1 MNLKWQNSIRILLI
15 FLTIWMIP
23 ALSAVSVSLP
33 KVAADQGDTIEV
45 AISTSDLTGQNVFDF
60 NGVVSFQENVVDFL
74 GASASGCLT
83 TQAGW
88 GNPTVNTSE
97 NGQAIFANFGAN
109 ALSGAGNLIKLQ
121 FHLSGNFGDS
131 TALTFTSFAFSRISN
146 ITPQLVNGKIKINLQ
161 PIRVVVTTNKG
172 GQLQVIVDGQR
183 QTVPFSATW
192 TPGSSHSISIDEMQN
207 GVEGSRFSF
216 ENWSDGGSRTH
227 NVAPATDVTYIANL
241 RADYYL
247 KIQSDYGT
255 TQGTGWYTENTPVE
269 IKVDSVYLFNAT
281 KRARFK
287 SWIGSGA
294 AGYSGTANPTTIT
307 LVGPTTQ
314 TVVWETQYWLA
325 VKTLPENLASISGRG
340 WYPENQTATTGLAA
354 ATIGNRAFKGWRVD
368 GTSVPGNPVT
378 VLMNQTHEAV
388 ADYSFDITVT
398 VTTSTG
404 LGVVVIDGQTVNAP
418 AQRTWSAGSAH
429 TISVPETQGEQNG
442 IRFKFISWSDGGNL
456 THSVAPQTSTAY
468 TALLTQEY
476 FLNLQTR
483 PTNLT
488 QLSGSGWY
496 APNNLIPVGPAPEII
511 NNGTIYSFYAWL
523 QNSTYNENASF
534 NIVMD
539 QPKTVTAIYYK
550 NYYISGQIKCGNFS
564 VSGVRVRLSGGSKD
578 SVLTDAT
585 GNYVF
590 EGVRPE
596 KYTVTPVS
604 NGFRFD
610 PQSWNYSLLFSNKK
624 LQNFAAFDI
633 GAPVVKV
640 LRPNGSE
647 RFAAGALD
655 SIKWTVADNVGV
667 DSVKCYY
674 SGDGGQTWNLL
685 IELGAQFSACPW
697 YIPAKNGTS
706 YRVKVV
712 ALDATR
718 NLGEDS
724 SDGFFEVYG
733 GLGVDRFGQPSLQF
747 ELNTNFPNPF
757 NPATTISY
765 SLPKL
770 SPVKLTIY
778 NTSGQIVYNLVD
790 DFQSPGLHQVHWNG
804 QNESGEILP
813 SGIYYYRLHAGEF
826 VATRKMIF
834 LK

>member
-1 MNLKWQNSIRILLI
+1 LKWMNFLRILVL
-15 FLTIWMIP
+15 FLVLWISQAFT
-23 ALSAVSVSLP
+23 AVSVSLP
-33 KVAADQGDTIEV
+33 TVSASKGDTIEV
-45 AISTSDLTGQNVFDF
+45 AMATSDLTGQNVFDF

-88 GNPTVNTSE
+88 GSPTVNNSE

-109 ALSGAGNLIKLQ
+109 ALSGSGNLIKLK
-121 FHLSGNFGDS
+121 FHLHGNFGDS
-131 TALTFTSFAFSRISN
+131 TALTFTSFAFTRISN
-146 ITPQLVNGKIKINLQ
+146 ISPLFVNGKIKINLQ

-183 QTVPFSATW
+183 HTVPFSATW
-192 TPGSSHSISIDEMQN
+192 TPGSVHSISMDEMQT
-207 GVEGSRFSF
+207 GAEGSRYSF
-216 ENWSDGGSRTH
+216 ETWNDGGSRTH
-227 NVAPATDVTYIANL
+227 NVAPTTDITYIANL

-255 TQGTGWYTENTPVE
+255 PQGTGWYAENTPVE
-269 IKVDSVYLFNAT
+269 IKVDSVYLFSST

-314 TVVWETQYWLA
+314 TAVWEIQYWLA
-325 VKTLPENLASISGRG
+325 VKTLPENLTVISGSD
-340 WYPENQTATTGLAA
+340 WYPENQTATTGIAA
-354 ATIGNRAFKGWRVD
+354 ATVGNRSFKGWRVD
-368 GTSVPGNPVT
+368 GTTVSGNPVS
-378 VLMNQTHEAV
+378 VLMNQAHETV

-418 AQRTWSAGSAH
+418 AQRTWSAGSTH
-429 TISVPETQGEQNG
+429 TIGVPETQGEQNA

-456 THSVAPQTSTAY
+456 THSVAPQTSTTY

-476 FLNLQTR
+476 YLNLQTQ
-483 PTNLT
+483 PANVT

-496 APNNLIPVGPAPEII
+496 TPNTLIQVGPAPETI

-523 QNSTYNENASF
+523 LNSTYNENATF

-539 QPKTVTAIYYK
+539 QPKNVTAIYYK

-596 KYTVTPVS
+596 KYAVTPVS
-604 NGFRFD
+604 KGFRFE
-610 PQSWNYSLLFSNKK
+610 PPALNYSLLFSNKK
-624 LQNFAAFDI
+624 LQNFSAFDI
-633 GAPVVKV
+633 GAPAVKV

-647 RFAAGALD
+647 RFAANSMD
-655 SIKWTVADNVGV
+655 SIKWTVSDNVGV

-685 IELGAQFSACPW
+685 IEMGSQFTACPW
-697 YIPAKNGTS
+697 FIPAKNGTS
-706 YRVKVV
+706 YRIKVV
-712 ALDATR
+712 AIDDAR
-718 NLGEDS
+718 NFGEDA

-733 GLGVDRFGQPSLQF
+733 GVGIGENAGGSSAQF
-747 ELNTNFPNPF
+747 ELFPNFPNPF
-757 NPATTISY
+757 NPATQISY
-765 SLPKL
+765 SLPRRT
-770 SPVKLTIY
+770 PVKLMIY
-778 NTSGQIVYNLVD
+778 NISGQIIQILVD
-790 DFQSPGLHQVHWNG
+790 EPQSPGFQQVSWNG

-813 SGIYYYRLHAGEF
+813 SGIYYFRLQAGEF
-826 VATRKMIF
+826 VMTRKMIF